1 MFEDREDAGRKLT
14 AKLKKIIQK
23 DFLVAALTRG
33 GVVLGKVIADYFKL
47 PLEALV
53 VKKLGAPHNP
63 ELAIGAVGPK
73 GITYFDEDLIEDLGV
88 TKDYKKFVVWEKS
101 KEVASLEK
109 MLKGNRKPL
118 DFRDKTVI
126 LVDDGVATGA
136 TVMCAYNFLRNEK
149 AKTIILATPVIAKDT
164 LSSIKKYF
172 DRVVSL
178 HIASEFYA
186 VGEFYRNFPQIEDKQ
201 VKALLT
207 DVSNEI
213 ISS

>member
-1 MFEDREDAGRKLT
+1 MFEDREDAARKLT
-14 AKLKKIIQK
+14 VKLKKIIRK
-23 DFLVAALTRG
+23 DFVVVALTRG
-33 GVVLGKVIADYFKL
+33 GVVLGKAIADYFKL

-73 GITYFDEDLIEDLGV
+73 GITYFDEDLIKSLGM
-88 TKDYKKFVVWEKS
+88 TEDYKKFVVAEKS

-118 DFRDKTVI
+118 DFRNKKVI

-136 TVMCAYNFLRNEK
+136 TVMCAYNFLKNEK

-164 LSSIKKYF
+164 LNNIKKYF

-178 HIASEFYA
+178 HTASEFYA
-186 VGEFYRNFPQIEDKQ
+186 VGEFYRNFPQI
-201 VKALLT
+201 
-207 DVSNEI
+207 SNEEVASI
-213 ISS
+213 LKR

>member
-1 MFEDREDAGRKLT
+1 MFEDREDAARKLT
-14 AKLKKIIQK
+14 VKLKKVIRK

-33 GVVLGKVIADYFKL
+33 GVVLGKVIADSFKL

-73 GITYFDEDLIEDLGV
+73 GITYFDQDLIESLGA
-88 TKDYKKFVVWEKS
+88 TEDYKKFAVWEKS

-118 DFRDKTVI
+118 DYKNKKVI

-136 TVMCAYNFLRNEK
+136 TVMCAYNFLKNEK

-164 LSSIKKYF
+164 LSSIRKYF

-178 HIASEFYA
+178 HTASEFYA
-186 VGEFYRNFPQIEDKQ
+186 VGEFYRNFPQI
-201 VKALLT
+201 
-207 DVSNEI
+207 SNEEVASI
-213 ISS
+213 LKR